1 MLCSDCKK
9 NNAVVFVN
17 KKGDDGKNTLEGYC
31 YDCAK
36 KRGIN
41 PIDSLI
47 KQANLSEEDLNN
59 MTEQFESMFKDMSD
73 NMNFSDIQEDSNDSY
88 NADEPSNAIQFGAI
102 PLGSIFSNMFG
113 TNQTEENNNSSSTSK
128 KKVKVD
134 KKANKKKKTLET
146 FGTNLTQKAKNN
158 ELDAVIGRD
167 KEIQRMI
174 QILNRRSK
182 NNPCLIGEP
191 GVGKTAVVEGLAQ
204 KIVAGDVPEIL
215 KNKRVV
221 SLDMASMIAGAKY
234 RGDFE
239 ERIKKALKEVQKAG
253 DIIIFIDEIESALH
267 PSAVC
272 QFLDMINN
280 IATNMDMQ
288 FFISSHSYFVI
299 KKLALIAMN
308 TPGLVTCISL
318 HKAAPPEV
326 HDLYDGMPNNSII
339 DAAIRLYEQEIR
351 EGL

>member
-88 NADEPSNAIQFGAI
+88 NADEPNNAIQFGAI

-146 FGTNLTQKAKNN
+146 FGTNLT
-158 ELDAVIGRD
+158 
-167 KEIQRMI
+167 
-174 QILNRRSK
+174 
-182 NNPCLIGEP
+182 
-191 GVGKTAVVEGLAQ
+191 
-204 KIVAGDVPEIL
+204 
-215 KNKRVV
+215 
-221 SLDMASMIAGAKY
+221 
-234 RGDFE
+234 
-239 ERIKKALKEVQKAG
+239 
-253 DIIIFIDEIESALH
+253 
-267 PSAVC
+267 
-272 QFLDMINN
+272 
-280 IATNMDMQ
+280 
-288 FFISSHSYFVI
+288 
-299 KKLALIAMN
+299 
-308 TPGLVTCISL
+308 
-318 HKAAPPEV
+318 
-326 HDLYDGMPNNSII
+326 
-339 DAAIRLYEQEIR
+339 
-351 EGL
+351 